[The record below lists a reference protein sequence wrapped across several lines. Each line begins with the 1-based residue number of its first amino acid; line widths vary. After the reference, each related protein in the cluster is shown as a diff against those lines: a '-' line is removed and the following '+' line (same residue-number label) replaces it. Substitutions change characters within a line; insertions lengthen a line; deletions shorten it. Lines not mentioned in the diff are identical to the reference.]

1 MIDGKH
7 AFIFSTCIATVLVV
21 FNILS
26 STFDTD
32 KNLASAD
39 QVKEIYTEAVEAKIP
54 QEKLAKIS
62 FGMTVG
68 DIKNIHQDI
77 YTKKSAVEPPPE
89 QDMFVLKDVIDDG
102 IKTIISGIWKDRKKL
117 LCILIAAL
125 ICSTIFIVYCE
136 WSSRALRKKPRF
148 NTVNINR

>member
-1 MIDGKH
+1 MTDGKH
-7 AFIFSTCIATVLVV
+7 AFIFSTCIATMLVV

-26 STFDTD
+26 NTFDTD
-32 KNLASAD
+32 KSLASAD
-39 QVKEIYTEAVEAKIP
+39 QVKGIYTEAVEAKIS
-54 QEKLAKIS
+54 QETLAKIS

-68 DIKNIHQDI
+68 DIKNIRQDI

-102 IKTIISGIWKDRKKL
+102 IKTITSGIWKDRKKL

-125 ICSTIFIVYCE
+125 IFSTIFIVYCE
-136 WSSRALRKKPRF
+136 WSSRALRK
-148 NTVNINR
+148 NQDLTQLT

>member
-1 MIDGKH
+1 MIDGKL

-32 KNLASAD
+32 KNLATAN

-54 QEKLAKIS
+54 QETLAKIS

-68 DIKNIHQDI
+68 DVKNIYQDI
-77 YTKKSAVEPPPE
+77 YKTKTTVKATPE
-89 QDMFVLKDVIDDG
+89 EDTFILKDVIYDG
-102 IKTIISGIWKDRKKL
+102 IKTIISGIRKDRKEL
-117 LCILIAAL
+117 LCILIVAL
-125 ICSTIFIVYCE
+125 IFSTIFIIYCE
-136 WSSRALRKKPRF
+136 WSGRALRK
-148 NTVNINR
+148 NQNSTQLT